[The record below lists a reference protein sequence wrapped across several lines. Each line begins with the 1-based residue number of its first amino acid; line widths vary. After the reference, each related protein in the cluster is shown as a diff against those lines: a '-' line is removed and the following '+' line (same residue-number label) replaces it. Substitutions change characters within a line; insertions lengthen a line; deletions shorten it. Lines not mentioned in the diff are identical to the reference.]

1 MAIQDESLP
10 GWVFRVEE
18 VSAGVFEVSARGPG
32 GRSVS
37 RKGTEHAGLLEKC
50 KEDAR
55 GMEKG

>member
-1 MAIQDESLP
+1 MAMQDESLP

-37 RKGTEHAGLLEKC
+37 RNGTDPDGLLEKC
-50 KEDAR
+50 QEDAR
-55 GMEKG
+55 GMETR

>member
-1 MAIQDESLP
+1 MARTLQTGAKD
-10 GWVFRVEE
+10 FRVEE
-18 VSAGVFEVSARGPG
+18 VSACVFEVSARGPG

-37 RKGTEHAGLLEKC
+37 RRGTDPHGLLERC